1 MPISRNP
8 IIPFI
13 RRFTGMLG
21 DLLSEAHAPCPLCQM
36 PARKS
41 DPDPFLRT
49 SLPRDAR
56 LLQLCRGCAAAVPWI
71 THIACAVCGRPDPCP
86 DCRRRSDAHFII
98 SRSAVRYDDSVREWL
113 ALFKY
118 RGDERLVYPLA
129 DMLDIAYVRLA
140 HELSNRGAVQ
150 RWDAIIP
157 VPVSPDRLM
166 ERGFNQAE
174 RLASQLCARRGIP
187 LAELLVRTRHSEKK
201 SLQSR
206 LARLKSVDGLFTADP
221 EAVASFISSRLS
233 QVLAAPSPN
242 HTSLQSRSIRVLIVD
257 DIYTTGSTIDACAA
271 ALHQAFGSLAP
282 RLKLDIYAITLARS

>member
-1 MPISRNP
+1 MQMSRNP
-8 IIPFI
+8 IIQSI
-13 RRFTGMLG
+13 RRFAGVLG
-21 DLLSEAHAPCPLCQM
+21 DLLSESHAPCPLCQM
-36 PARKS
+36 PARRS

-56 LLQLCRGCAAAVPWI
+56 LLQLCRNCSAAVPWI

-118 RGDERLVYPLA
+118 RGDERLVHPLA
-129 DMLDIAYVRLA
+129 DMLDVAYIRLDR
-140 HELSNRGAVQ
+140 ELRSRRPTL
-150 RWDAIIP
+150 RWDAVIP
-157 VPVSPDRLM
+157 VPVSSDRLM

-174 RLASQLCARRGIP
+174 RIASQLSARRGIP
-187 LAELLVRTRHSEKK
+187 MAELLVRTRHSEKK

-221 EAVASFISSRLS
+221 EVVALFISNCLSRGLI
-233 QVLAAPSPN
+233 PSPN
-242 HTSLQSRSIRVLIVD
+242 HRSVPRHPIRLLIVD
-257 DIYTTGSTIDACAA
+257 DIYTTGSTIEACAA
-271 ALHQAFGSLAP
+271 ALHQAFGSQAP
-282 RLKLDIYAITLARS
+282 RLQLDIYAITLARS